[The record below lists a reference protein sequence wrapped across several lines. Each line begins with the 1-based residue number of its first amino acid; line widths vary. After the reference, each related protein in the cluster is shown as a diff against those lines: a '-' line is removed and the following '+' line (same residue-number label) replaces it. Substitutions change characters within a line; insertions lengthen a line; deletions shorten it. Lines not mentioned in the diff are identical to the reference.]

1 MNSNKK
7 PPLPNN
13 ISLSEKRPELFC
25 LNCNKTKNQC
35 DEYNI
40 NQTVKNQEIWDDFHK
55 KLVLGNNL

>member
-25 LNCNKTKNQC
+25 LNYNKTKNKC

-40 NQTVKNQEIWDDFHK
+40 KQNMENQKIWNDFHK
-55 KLVLGNNL
+55 KISAWK